1 MEQEGGAKE
10 SVAQL
15 LVLSGSFF
23 FIFLGTGALQQFLL
37 PILGTRAGMSDA
49 AGAAVFACVYFA
61 GPVFLAVY
69 GYVYQALKER
79 WCLVLGTLTY
89 TLFAVV
95 VLVAPDPAIVLG
107 AAILWGF
114 GAETIWATG
123 PTQVINASPQSR
135 YGSVS
140 GIFQSATYSGQ
151 MLGVVLLGTMLG
163 RYADPAQGQTVILAT
178 AAAISLV
185 GNVLALFLKVKP
197 KTLPPARLSDAFQ
210 ALRSLA
216 GRYLVLLS
224 VATYLGWGLVLSS
237 FTLLIKDLGQDAK
250 LHWIVLPYYAGR
262 LLVAWAAGRT
272 SDRVGR
278 ERVMLAGFALG
289 TAGLILAALSPSAA
303 TVAAVSA
310 VLGMQAAMVAVAS
323 AAAVGDYIP
332 DTQRHLVF
340 AGTNAWGYLAAGGTM
355 VVSQLLRRYYGDFT
369 PSFLLFAGFYGA
381 CALLV
386 IHMRVSLA
394 GRAAGSG
401 GLGPPHGQAG
411 S

>member
-1 MEQEGGAKE
+1 MEQDKGANRE
-10 SVAQL
+10 SIAQL

-23 FIFLGTGALQQFLL
+23 FIFVGTGALQQFLL
-37 PILGTRAGMSDA
+37 PILGTRAGVSDA
-49 AGAAVFACVYFA
+49 AAAAVFACVYFA

-79 WCLVLGTLTY
+79 WCLVLGTFTY

-95 VLVAPDPAIVLG
+95 VLVAPDPTIVLG

-123 PTQVINASPQSR
+123 PTQVINASHRSR
-135 YGSVS
+135 YGSIS

-151 MLGVVLLGTMLG
+151 MLGVVLLGTILR

-178 AAAISLV
+178 AAAISLI

-197 KTLPPARLSDAFQ
+197 KTLPPARLADAFQ

-237 FTLLIKDLGQDAK
+237 FTLLVKDLGQDAK
-250 LHWIVLPYYAGR
+250 LHWIVFPYYAGR
-262 LLVAWAAGRT
+262 LLVAWAAGHM
-272 SDRVGR
+272 SDKVGR

-289 TAGLILAALSPSAA
+289 TTGLTVAALSPSAA

-310 VLGMQAAMVAVAS
+310 VLGMQAAMVSVAS

-332 DTQRHLVF
+332 EKQRHLVF

-355 VVSQLLRRYYGDFT
+355 VVSQLLRRHYGDFT

-381 CALLV
+381 CALV
-386 IHMRVSLA
+386 VMRMRASLA
-394 GRAAGSG
+394 GGDVPSAGSRPADG
-401 GLGPPHGQAG
+401 A
-411 S
+411 